1 MKKVMIGMLLV
12 GYQLKNEIIEACT
25 NYERDKNP
33 SISSIV
39 EDFLEDFLRKKGYLE
54 DNIDVDK
61 IIAPI
66 EAIESESEHNFK
78 KGKKR
83 TGKSGNSVEVLYG
96 DLSFGWV
103 KEDDYYDIVDKLMD
117 FSYDELKEISKTNWE
132 GNLNTYRRFL
142 KRKLENPNLK
152 LDDFLSENRFN
163 IYNRGVK
170 GWQIVY
176 RRFSICT
183 SHDEKEFEKIKKFLF
198 KLPDSELDS
207 LISKL
212 ENCNNRREFVLN
224 YMDSHKLEGV
234 L

>member
-12 GYQLKNEIIEACT
+12 GYQLKSEIIEACT

-39 EDFLEDFLRKKGYLE
+39 EDFLEDFLRKKGYLG

-66 EAIESESEHNFK
+66 DVIESESEHNFK
-78 KGKKR
+78 KGKR
-83 TGKSGNSVEVLYG
+83 NGMDYVEILCG

-103 KEDDYYDIVDKLMD
+103 KEDEYYDIVDKLMD
-117 FSYDELKEISKTNWE
+117 FSHDTLKEISKNNWD
-132 GNLNTYRRFL
+132 GHPHTYGRFL
-142 KRKLENPNLK
+142 KWKLRNPNLE
-152 LDDFLSENRFN
+152 LDDFLSENRFS
-163 IYNRGVK
+163 IYHRNDG
-170 GWQIVY
+170 GWQILY
-176 RRFSICT
+176 GKFSICT
-183 SHDEKEFEKIKKFLF
+183 SHDEKQFEKIKKFLF
-198 KLPDSELDS
+198 KLSDSELKL

-212 ENCNNRREFVLN
+212 ENSKKNRREFVLN
-224 YMDSHKLEGV
+224 YMDSHKLEEM